1 MHPVQTMKEHHQ
13 FFNTKSILHSVQY
26 FYKIAL
32 FIFYTSNNTVSKVK
46 IIFHDFVHALVI
58 RHETFRISSMLG
70 IKYNFVFHT

>member
-26 FYKIAL
+26 FKIAL

-46 IIFHDFVHALVI
+46 ITFHDFVHVLVI